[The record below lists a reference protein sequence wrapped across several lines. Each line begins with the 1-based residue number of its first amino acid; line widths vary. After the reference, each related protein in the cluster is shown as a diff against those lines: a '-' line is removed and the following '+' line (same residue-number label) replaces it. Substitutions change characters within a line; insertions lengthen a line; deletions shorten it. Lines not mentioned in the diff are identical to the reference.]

1 MTRYA
6 ISEGV
11 SAQFY
16 TEPTADEIATLKRVV
31 DYFQN
36 GFDSEQFNFVPE
48 YEITRLKEFW
58 SWHRE
63 FADWANAHPKN
74 LTHGE
79 TVTISSHYTPGKVFG
94 HSSDVGK
101 TGRFV
106 YMWGN
111 IGRVITA
118 DGASIYC
125 SFFCR

>member
-1 MTRYA
+1 MARYA

-11 SAQFY
+11 SARFDY
-16 TEPTADEIATLKRVV
+16 PPTADQILKIREVV
-31 DYFQN
+31 DFFGN
-36 GFDSEQFNFVPE
+36 GFDSTQFEFVPAS
-48 YEITRLKEFW
+48 EIARLKEFW
-58 SWHRE
+58 GWHRE
-63 FADWANAHPKN
+63 FADWAKAHPKN

-79 TVTISSHYTPGKVFG
+79 TVTVSAHYTPGQVFG

-101 TGRFV
+101 TGRFL

-118 DGASIYC
+118 DGASIVC